1 MIIET
6 SVRERFCL
14 LVSASWSR
22 NGRAGIVCN
31 RHQQT
36 HFQSPG
42 SLISFRLI
50 KYFCFVTFSLHL
62 STPPP
67 PLGKRMLFK
76 QNSDEI
82 ELSNNVSTPSSETS
96 THVTTTTTATANM
109 NPSARNS
116 LFAPF
121 GSESM
126 LMRLYPKYLGA
137 KTTTNPA
144 TTTTTPSGETT
155 ATRQVIKEGLVNY
168 ISIDNTAFDGK
179 HKWEK
184 CRLVLVKSTGDSM
197 LEFYSPIKSFKP
209 KCGIFCFLIN
219 EARET
224 MPLEMPDR
232 EYTFVLKVRL
242 TLLQCWL

>member
-1 MIIET
+1 M
-6 SVRERFCL
+6 SLSASCSKNGRERAIDTRT
-14 LVSASWSR
+14 S
-22 NGRAGIVCN
+22 
-31 RHQQT
+31 T

-42 SLISFRLI
+42 SLISFRFI
-50 KYFCFVTFSLHL
+50 KFVYYFLFFCICLHL
-62 STPPP
+62 LSI
-67 PLGKRMLFK
+67 GKRLLFK

-82 ELSNNVSTPSSETS
+82 ELSNNASTTSSETS
-96 THVTTTTTATANM
+96 THTNTM
-109 NPSARNS
+109 NPSSRNS

-121 GSESM
+121 GSESK
-126 LMRLYPKYLGA
+126 LMRLYPKYLGT
-137 KTTTNPA
+137 KTTNTP
-144 TTTTTPSGETT
+144 TPTPSTTGGGET
-155 ATRQVIKEGLVNY
+155 TRQVIKEGIVNY

-184 CRLVLVKSTGDSM
+184 CRLVLVKTTGDSM

-232 EYTFVLKVRL
+232 EYTFVLKVRFIL
-242 TLLQCWL
+242 KN